1 MQGWLRATQA
11 ARQPRRPA
19 AGRRMGARGG
29 PSPGRHGS
37 RSSRAGRPL
46 RDGMFHACHKDRTHA
61 SRDEGRLPAAWDAPS
76 PGGPGRQSTGP
87 GTRTAA
93 PGATGRS
100 NGISAAGAGRSSARL
115 RAAGWDPCRT
125 PAKPGAAGRNIPPG
139 SHRPAAK
146 AAGRPAH
153 RPPGAS
159 PHAGQAAP
167 RGHGDPWTPDA
178 EDPPSGR
185 CGKCPGV
192 CGSVAREVLGA
203 APQRDGSPARGGR
216 RRRGRWTGCS
226 AAAAW
231 AAAAMRSR
239 GRCSETALPAYPQ
252 LPRCPHCVQ

>member
-1 MQGWLRATQA
+1 M
-11 ARQPRRPA
+11 ARGGTP

-87 GTRTAA
+87 VTRTAA
-93 PGATGRS
+93 PGA
-100 NGISAAGAGRSSARL
+100 AGRSSERL
-115 RAAGWDPCRT
+115 SAAGWDPCRI
-125 PAKPGAAGRNIPPG
+125 PVKPGAAGRNTPPG
-139 SHRPAAK
+139 SHRTAAK
-146 AAGRPAH
+146 AAAQPAH
-153 RPPGAS
+153 RPPGES
-159 PHAGQAAP
+159 THAGQAAP
-167 RGHGDPWTPDA
+167 RGRGDQGIPDA

-192 CGSVAREVLGA
+192 CGSVAWEVLGA
-203 APQRDGSPARGGR
+203 APQRNAMQPAGEAGGGAADGLVLAPQRPGWRPRYEAGN
-216 RRRGRWTGCS
+216 
-226 AAAAW
+226 AAAK
-231 AAAAMRSR
+231 SPV
-239 GRCSETALPAYPQ
+239 PAYPQ